1 MFDPDARIAAGR
13 LVLRPF
19 GPRDADRVRSVIESA
34 AGSAAGPGERFL
46 PPGAPAHASGVGQWL
61 AHGVHELYRSQQ
73 GLHLAMT
80 EADDRVVGAISLFR
94 TSWTAGTTEVGYGVH
109 PLYRGRGYATEAVR
123 ALTAWV
129 FATTTLRRVD
139 LTANLDNP
147 ASLRVAFK
155 AGFTWEGVLRAAVL
169 EEDGPH
175 DLVVLGLLR
184 EDSGE
189 PAPALPKAEL
199 RTPRLLLRQPTLADV
214 PDLAAT
220 GADPLTQARTGV
232 PRDYTEDHA
241 RGFIDISERMR
252 MRGAGIAFAAEEFTT
267 TRFVANVDLRDLD
280 WHNRT
285 AEVGYMTAPWARGRG
300 FAGEAVTGI
309 ARWLFE
315 RHGFRRL
322 QLRAA
327 VSNPASQRVADKAGF
342 TREGVARAA
351 LGGEDLV
358 VYSLLPSD
366 LA

>member
-19 GPRDADRVRSVIESA
+19 DPRDAARVRSVVETVA
-34 AGSAAGPGERFL
+34 PGDRFL
-46 PPGAPAHASGVGQWL
+46 PPGAPVHASGVGQWL

-80 EADDRVVGAISLFR
+80 EADDRIVGAISLFR

-109 PLYRGRGYATEAVR
+109 PTYRGRGYATEAVR

-129 FATTTLRRVD
+129 FATTALRRVD

-147 ASLRVAFK
+147 ASLRVALK

-189 PAPALPKAEL
+189 PAPALPKTEL
-199 RTPRLLLRQPTLADV
+199 RTPRLLLRQPVPADV
-214 PDLAAT
+214 PGLAAT

-232 PRDYTEDHA
+232 PRDYSEEHA
-241 RGFIDISERMR
+241 RAFVDICERMR
-252 MRGAGIAFAAEEFTT
+252 MRGAGIAFTVEEFTT

-280 WHNRT
+280 WRNRT

-300 FAGEAVTGI
+300 YAGEAVAAI

-327 VSNPASQRVADKAGF
+327 ASNPASQRVAEKAGF

-351 LGGEDLV
+351 LDGEDLV
-358 VYSLLPSD
+358 VYSLVPSD